1 MAAITKP
8 AAKVREGI
16 AMFQASKKIHT
27 LFLCVLCGT
36 VGCATSIRAQECD
49 PQSHQDPGLMAA
61 DAVIARPV
69 GAVATVAGF
78 AVFLVSSPF
87 SALGGNTGEAWD
99 SLVASPA
106 TYTFK
111 RPLGHLDCDP
121 AQDKQREK
129 KN

>member
-1 MAAITKP
+1 MD
-8 AAKVREGI
+8 
-16 AMFQASKKIHT
+16 QAGKKIHT
-27 LFLCVLCGT
+27 LFLWALCAAI
-36 VGCATSIRAQECD
+36 GCAAPVRAQECN
-49 PQSHQDPGLMAA
+49 PQAHQDPGLMVA
-61 DAVIARPV
+61 DAAVARPV

-78 AVFLVSSPF
+78 AVFLVSAPF

-121 AQDKQREK
+121 TQDKQRKK

>member
-1 MAAITKP
+1 MD
-8 AAKVREGI
+8 R
-16 AMFQASKKIHT
+16 ASKKIHT
-27 LFLCVLCGT
+27 LFLWALCAVIGGAAP
-36 VGCATSIRAQECD
+36 VCAQECN
-49 PQSHQDPGLMAA
+49 PRANQDPGLMAA

-87 SALGGNTGEAWD
+87 SALGGNTDEAWD

-106 TYTFK
+106 NYTFK

-121 AQDKQREK
+121 AQTKKMEK

>member
-1 MAAITKP
+1 MD
-8 AAKVREGI
+8 
-16 AMFQASKKIHT
+16 QASKKIHT
-27 LFLCVLCGT
+27 LFLWALCAA
-36 VGCATSIRAQECD
+36 VGCAAPVCAQECN
-49 PQSHQDPGLMAA
+49 PRSHPDPGLMAA
-61 DAVIARPV
+61 DAALARPV

-106 TYTFK
+106 NYTFK

-121 AQDKQREK
+121 AQNKIPEK
-129 KN
+129 EH

>member
-1 MAAITKP
+1 MITELASIVK
-8 AAKVREGI
+8 EGTT
-16 AMFQASKKIHT
+16 MYQVSKKIRT
-27 LFLCVLCGT
+27 LFLCTLCAAI
-36 VGCATSIRAQECD
+36 GCEAPVCAQECD
-49 PQSHQDPGLMAA
+49 QQSHQDPGLMAA

-106 TYTFK
+106 NYTFK

-121 AQDKQREK
+121 AQNKIPEK
-129 KN
+129 HH